1 MVRRHCFFIMCM
13 IFLLALFVPPAV
25 GADSAA
31 VISSLS
37 GKVEVQRSGLDGM
50 NTARLGDQLFENDI
64 VFTRKGARVSL
75 LSSDG
80 SLMTLSPDSQMKIS
94 PIMEKKGGGR
104 VGLISKGLMKGL
116 SGLFSSKK
124 KRETRTIIAG
134 IRKKAEE
141 DKGRVKVL
149 YPRNS
154 MILTSN
160 PSFRWR
166 AEGGKEPFRISLT
179 LKGMKGKLW
188 SIQTGESKIAFP
200 EGQKGLERGQT
211 YFLRVESEKD
221 KTLYEEVFFRVL
233 DEKKAQEI
241 MDFEGKLKDLL
252 KSNPDDGSPAFIL
265 AGFYKK
271 QGLFHRALEMI
282 ELLEKSNPKERFI
295 LEEKQEILA
304 KLGLWEDWKAVDQ
317 KLKGMN

>member
-1 MVRRHCFFIMCM
+1 MGRRSCFFGMCM
-13 IFLLALFVPPAV
+13 IFFIALFAPPAM
-25 GADSAA
+25 GANPAA

-50 NTARLGDQLFENDI
+50 NTARLGDRLFENDT

-80 SLMTLSPDSQMKIS
+80 SLMTLSPDSQMRIS
-94 PIMEKKGGGR
+94 PMMEKKGDSR

-116 SGLFSSKK
+116 SGLFSSGK

-134 IRKKAEE
+134 IRKKADE

-188 SIQTGESKIAFP
+188 SIESGESEISFP
-200 EGQKGLERGQT
+200 EGEKGLERGQT

-221 KTLYEEVFFRVL
+221 KTLYDEVFFRVL
-233 DEKKAQEI
+233 DEKKVQEI
-241 MDFEGKLKDLL
+241 TDFEGKLKDLL

-271 QGLFHRALEMI
+271 QGLFHEALEMI
-282 ELLEKSNPKERFI
+282 ERLEKSNPKERFI

-304 KLGLWEDWKAVDQ
+304 RLGLWEDWKAVDK
-317 KLKGMN
+317 KLKVVN